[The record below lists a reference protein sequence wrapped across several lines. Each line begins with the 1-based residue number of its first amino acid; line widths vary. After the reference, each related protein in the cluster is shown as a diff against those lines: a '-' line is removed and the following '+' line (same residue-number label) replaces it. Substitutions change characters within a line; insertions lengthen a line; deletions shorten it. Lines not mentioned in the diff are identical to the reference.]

1 MKYVLLL
8 IAIVAAGLFL
18 ISHKT
23 GIPLP
28 ELLASL
34 PEKTASLIESVR
46 NEDAKE
52 PGHITNDEKQTTP
65 YFAVTLTSG
74 ASITGRAEEDSPA
87 GSLIL
92 TVPYGRIT
100 IREEDIAEKKP
111 LIGEDA
117 VVIETKLDEALQ
129 FAGTGKTH
137 APILDGGDS
146 EEAESTTEPA
156 AAATD
161 APAAHFNKP
170 IAWKRSFETGAALAK
185 QQNKNVMIDFS
196 TSWCGWCTKLDEET
210 FGDPKVRA
218 WVNKYFVAVKIDGDK
233 DKVLQPKY
241 GVRGYPNIVF
251 TDAAGNKLHQ
261 IGGFL
266 PAAPFLAEMKKVKH
280 TS

>member
-34 PEKTASLIESVR
+34 PEKVGTLIESVR
-46 NEDAKE
+46 NPGAQE
-52 PGHITNDEKQTTP
+52 PGQVARDEQTRTP

-74 ASITGRAEEDSPA
+74 ASISGRAEEESPA

-117 VVIETKLDEALQ
+117 VLIETKLDEALQ
-129 FAGTGKTH
+129 FTGTGKTH
-137 APILDGGDS
+137 APILEGGDS

-156 AAATD
+156 AAAAD
-161 APAAHFNKP
+161 GPAAHFNKP
-170 IAWKRSFETGAALAK
+170 IAWQRSFETGAALAK
-185 QQNKNVMIDFS
+185 QQNKNIMIDFS

-210 FGDPKVRA
+210 FCDPKVRA

-251 TDAAGNKLHQ
+251 TDAEGNKLHQ
-261 IGGFL
+261 IRGFL
-266 PAAPFLAEMKKVKH
+266 PAASFLAELKKIKH